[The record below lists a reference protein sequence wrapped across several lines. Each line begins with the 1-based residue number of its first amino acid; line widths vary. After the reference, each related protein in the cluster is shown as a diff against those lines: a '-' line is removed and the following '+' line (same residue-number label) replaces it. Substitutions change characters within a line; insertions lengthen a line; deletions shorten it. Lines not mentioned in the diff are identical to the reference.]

1 MYFAIEDMKSVNYWE
16 GLQTKEQLETAFRDL
31 APAKMGMLT
40 GGLGVDPEL
49 PGFYQDD
56 EFAEVAA
63 EFKAVADEMKP
74 ILKDVLDH
82 IPFAYDKKLYKERA
96 EGKIETFIAH
106 KPNVPLGVAEYT
118 IFLLMALDDY
128 TERIG
133 RGFTVPEVRAA
144 MQALARYKELKE
156 EGEK

>member
-1 MYFAIEDMKSVNYWE
+1 MYFDIEKMKSVNYWE

-31 APAKMGMLT
+31 APAKMEMLT
-40 GGLGVDPEL
+40 GGAGADPEL
-49 PGFYQDD
+49 PGLYADD

-63 EFKAVADEMKP
+63 AFKAVADEMKP

-82 IPFAYDKKLYKERA
+82 IPFVYDKGLYMRRA
-96 EGKIETFIAH
+96 EAKISMFFTN

-128 TERIG
+128 MERLG

-144 MQALARYKELKE
+144 MQALARYKKLKE
-156 EGEK
+156 GE